1 MSATRDASGRPLTE
15 AEEAQQMQRRR
26 KWARYLE
33 TRNTCRSIVDL
44 LRVPLALGALLALPG
59 ITGVAG
65 YGVYYLLA
73 LAVGAAIVW
82 ALIAVDQWLT
92 ARIEA
97 RPSLPPN
104 KLAKR

>member
-1 MSATRDASGRPLTE
+1 MSAARDSSGRPLTE
-15 AEEAQQMQRRR
+15 AEEAQQVQGQRN
-26 KWARYLE
+26 WARYLE
-33 TRNTCRSIVDL
+33 TRNTCRAIVGL

-73 LAVGAAIVW
+73 LAGGAVIVW
-82 ALIAVDQWLT
+82 ALIAVDEWLT

-97 RPSLPPN
+97 RPSVPPN